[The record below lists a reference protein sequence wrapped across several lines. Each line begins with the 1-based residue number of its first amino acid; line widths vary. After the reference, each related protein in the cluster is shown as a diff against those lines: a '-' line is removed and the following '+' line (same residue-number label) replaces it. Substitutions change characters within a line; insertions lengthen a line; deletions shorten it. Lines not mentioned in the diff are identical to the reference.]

1 VKKNEELK
9 MRKLFFVSV
18 FSILYFASFLPV
30 FADTVAPPCT
40 YKTYSEDK
48 KYVFVMIA
56 PDEKV
61 ECMSKDN
68 EAKIEAKKIRN
79 QFLTSG
85 LYKDNESKNPLW
97 TVDWYSHKVYLS
109 SDGKYLARTGPW
121 ASSETDEAFSFFNE
135 GKLLKTYKVH
145 DLIRYVSA
153 LHHSS
158 SHFEWEK
165 ETKLNSAENILEVTT
180 LEGGKFDFK
189 LESGEIINQ
198 QKPIIPSLEKSDT
211 VFILM
216 LTIFGFVCAA
226 TVLIILGFLLRKK
239 FSVKN

>member
-1 VKKNEELK
+1 
-9 MRKLFFVSV
+9 MRKLSSVYIFVVLYFVS
-18 FSILYFASFLPV
+18 FYSV

-56 PDEKV
+56 PDERV
-61 ECMSKDN
+61 DCGTSSN
-68 EAKIEAKKIRN
+68 EKKFEAKKIRT
-79 QFLTSG
+79 QFTISG
-85 LYKDNESKNPLW
+85 LYKNDESKRTLW

-109 SDGKYLARTGPW
+109 NEGKYLVRTGPW
-121 ASSETDEAFSFFNE
+121 ASSDTDEAFSFFNE
-135 GKLLKTYKVH
+135 GKLLKTYKVN

-158 SHFEWEK
+158 SHFQWEN

-211 VFILM
+211 AFVLM
-216 LTIFGFVCAA
+216 LTILGFVCAA
-226 TVLIILGFLLRKK
+226 TVLIILGFLLRRK
-239 FSVKN
+239 FLVKT

>member
-1 VKKNEELK
+1 

-48 KYVFVMIA
+48 KYVFVMIV

-85 LYKDNESKNPLW
+85 LYNNQSAKPLW
-97 TVDWYSHKVYLS
+97 TVYWYSYKIYLS
-109 SDGKYLARTGPW
+109 SDGKHLVRTGGW
-121 ASSETDEAFSFFNE
+121 ASQETDEAFSFFNE
-135 GKLLKTYKVH
+135 GKLIKTYRVNE
-145 DLIRYVSA
+145 LISYVSA
-153 LHHSS
+153 LPHSA
-158 SHFEWEK
+158 SHFQWEK
-165 ETKLNSAENILEVTT
+165 ETKLNDKENMLEVTT
-180 LEGGKFDFK
+180 LEGGKFSFN
-189 LESGEIINQ
+189 LENGEIINQ
-198 QKPIIPSLEKSDT
+198 QKPIVPNIENSNPA
-211 VFILM
+211 FRQILIISG
-216 LTIFGFVCAA
+216 LICA
-226 TVLIILGFLLRKK
+226 TVILIISGFLLRKK
-239 FSVKN
+239 FFVKKPN